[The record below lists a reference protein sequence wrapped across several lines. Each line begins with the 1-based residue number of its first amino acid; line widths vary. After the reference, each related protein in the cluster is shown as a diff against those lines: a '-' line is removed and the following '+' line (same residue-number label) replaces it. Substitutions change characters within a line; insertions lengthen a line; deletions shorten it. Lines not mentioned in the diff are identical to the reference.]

1 MLRRLFCGLVL
12 AAALPALLLAS
23 PSLLLAQSGQSAG
36 QWSSQ
41 TLDEEATELADG
53 RTVIMGHAAQAT
65 FADDA
70 DHPLASQR
78 AECASQTV
86 LSADGEVMSG
96 NGTCFSRDADGD
108 GLSYWW
114 VIDSVG
120 TEDCPDLCGSFT
132 YYGGYGKY
140 AGTTGGG
147 TWRRTAL
154 VGGMGMGTWSGSYS
168 IP

>member
-1 MLRRLFCGLVL
+1 MLRRLFCGLAM
-12 AAALPALLLAS
+12 AAALPVLLLAS
-23 PSLLLAQSGQSAG
+23 PSLVLAQSGQSAG

-41 TLDEEATELADG
+41 TLDEETTELADG
-53 RTVIMGHAAQAT
+53 RTVVIGHSAQAT

-70 DHPLASQR
+70 DDPLDNQG
-78 AECASQTV
+78 AECASQFV

-96 NGTCFSRDADGD
+96 NGTCFSRDSDGD
-108 GLSYWW
+108 GVSYWW
-114 VIDSVG
+114 VVDSVG

-147 TWRRTAL
+147 TWRRNAL

>member
-1 MLRRLFCGLVL
+1 MLRRLFCGLAM
-12 AAALPALLLAS
+12 AAALPVLLLAS

-36 QWSSQ
+36 QYSSQ
-41 TLDEEATELADG
+41 TLDEQTTELADG
-53 RTVIMGHAAQAT
+53 RTVVMNHSAQAT

-70 DHPLASQR
+70 DHPLANQR
-78 AECASQTV
+78 ADCAGQFV

-96 NGTCFSRDADGD
+96 NGTCFSRDGDGD
-108 GLSYWW
+108 GVSYWW
-114 VIDSVG
+114 VVDSAG

-140 AGTTGGG
+140 AGMTGSG
-147 TWRRTAL
+147 TWRRNAL

>member
-1 MLRRLFCGLVL
+1 MLRRLFYRLAM
-12 AAALPALLLAS
+12 AAALSALLLVS
-23 PSLLLAQSGQSAG
+23 PSLLLAQSGQSG
-36 QWSSQ
+36 GRWSSQ
-41 TLDEEATELADG
+41 NLAEKTTELADG
-53 RTVIMGHAAQAT
+53 RTVVIGHAAQAT

-70 DHPLASQR
+70 DHPLDNQR

-86 LSADGEVMSG
+86 LSADGAVMSG
-96 NGTCFSRDADGD
+96 NGACFSRDDDGD

-114 VIDSVG
+114 VVDSVG

-147 TWRRTAL
+147 TWRRNAL

-168 IP
+168 MP